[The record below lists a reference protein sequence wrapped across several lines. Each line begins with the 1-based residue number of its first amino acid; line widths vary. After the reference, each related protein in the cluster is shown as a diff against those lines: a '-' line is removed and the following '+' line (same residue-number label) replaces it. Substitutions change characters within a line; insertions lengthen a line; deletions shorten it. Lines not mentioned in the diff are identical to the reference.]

1 MTTESMPAAAVVV
14 GVDGSHDGARAVRW
28 AAADAAR
35 RHRPLH
41 LVHACGAPPDLNPPV
56 GPAVPVAC
64 QEEARQIAERTVAG
78 ASVQARDVA
87 ADLRITTEIVADR
100 PVPALLNA
108 ARNASVL
115 VVGNRGLGGFAALLV
130 GSTGVQLAA
139 HAECP
144 VVIVRRPDRPDGP
157 EAGRVVVGVDGSH
170 DAEHAL
176 RFAFEQAAFR
186 DTGLTAVHGYWLP
199 VRVEAGGITAVAYD
213 EDEVREERRRVVS
226 ESLAGWRENYPDVDV
241 RLNVVPRLA
250 GGALSDAAAG
260 AELLVVGARGHGG
273 FPGLHLGS
281 VSQAMLHHAPCPVAV
296 VREPHSPP
304 GPTR

>member
-1 MTTESMPAAAVVV
+1 MTAASMPAASVVV
-14 GVDGSHDGARAVRW
+14 GVDGSRDGVYALQW

-41 LVHACGAPPDLNPPV
+41 LVYAGESPQHLHPPV
-56 GPAVPVAC
+56 GLALPVSY
-64 QEEARQIAERTVAG
+64 QEDARQATERIVAG
-78 ASVQARDVA
+78 AVVHARDVA
-87 ADLRITTEIVADR
+87 VDLRITTEIVADR

-108 ARNASVL
+108 SRHASLV
-115 VVGNRGLGGFAALLV
+115 VVGNRGFGGFAALLV

-144 VVIVRRPDRPDGP
+144 VVIVRRRGRADGP

-176 RFAFEQAAFR
+176 QFAFEQAAFR
-186 DTGLTAVHGYWLP
+186 DAGLTAVHAYWLP
-199 VRVEAGGITAVAYD
+199 APVEAGGITAVVYD
-213 EDEVREERRRVVS
+213 QDEVRDEERRMLS
-226 ESLAGWRENYPDVDV
+226 ESLAGWREKYPDVDI
-241 RLNVVPRLA
+241 RPNVVPGTA
-250 GGALSDAAAG
+250 GGALTDASTG

-281 VSQAMLHHAPCPVAV
+281 VSQAVIHHASCPVAV
-296 VREPHSPP
+296 VRPPH
-304 GPTR
+304 G